1 MDIQMLQPGEQEP
14 ATMQTVGKVAIALLQ
29 QLEPES
35 RLKQHDL
42 MVAASKEGARK
53 KLVQIM
59 LVQNLS
65 LSNYQ
70 TLIQNLRSCIIIT
83 TCMT

>member
-1 MDIQMLQPGEQEP
+1 MLQPGEQEP

-35 RLKQHDL
+35 RSKQHDL

-53 KLVQIM
+53 KLLQIM

-70 TLIQNLRSCIIIT
+70 TLIQNLRSSCIT

>member
-1 MDIQMLQPGEQEP
+1 MLQPGEQEP

-35 RLKQHDL
+35 RSKQHDL

-53 KLVQIM
+53 NWYK
-59 LVQNLS
+59 
-65 LSNYQ
+65 
-70 TLIQNLRSCIIIT
+70 
-83 TCMT
+83 

>member
-1 MDIQMLQPGEQEP
+1 MLQPGEQEP